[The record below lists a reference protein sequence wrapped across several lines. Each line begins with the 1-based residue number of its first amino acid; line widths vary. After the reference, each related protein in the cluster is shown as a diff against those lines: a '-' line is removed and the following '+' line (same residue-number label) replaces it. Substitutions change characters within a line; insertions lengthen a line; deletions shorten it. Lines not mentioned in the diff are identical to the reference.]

1 MIVIFASMKIKK
13 VIVQKTVDTESCSR
27 GIMCQ
32 SLKKY
37 QLVMEMNIADIV
49 VMYVN
54 MLEDI
59 KSFIVLG
66 VADLI

>member
-1 MIVIFASMKIKK
+1 MIVIFASIKTKKI
-13 VIVQKTVDTESCSR
+13 IVHKTANMESRSR

-37 QLVMEMNIADIV
+37 QLVTEENIADIV
-49 VMYVN
+49 VICVN
-54 MLEDI
+54 MPEDI